1 MDVTMQVIEAQ
12 EARSRMQEAKK
23 RIKAEVKRK
32 YEARITQEVAER
44 SAEAEYDFAR
54 TLARVHASGVSQ
66 AILRR
71 DVLRT
76 NVWSVWTYWR
86 DLAEIEPERVT
97 ISNAKKERE
106 QAEAFAK
113 SHFRWSDDYATVTVV
128 RTSEGDELETPVI
141 FEASTIHMK
150 NDMYYALS
158 TSDADEV
165 NAYRGK
171 SYKGWI
177 TQLHKELEAQIEA
190 GNISAPNEGE

>member
-54 TLARVHASGVSQ
+54 TLARVHSSGVSQ

-76 NVWSVWTYWR
+76 NVWGVWTYWR

-113 SHFRWSDDYATVTVV
+113 SHFRWSDDYATVTVIKNAK
-128 RTSEGDELETPVI
+128 GDDLEMPVVYTMDTIRMKGEL
-141 FEASTIHMK
+141 F
-150 NDMYYALS
+150 YALP
-158 TSDADEV
+158 TSDSEELRAMKTDT
-165 NAYRGK
+165 YRG
-171 SYKGWI
+171 WMD
-177 TQLHKELEAQIEA
+177 QLHTELEAQINA
-190 GNISAPNEGE
+190 GNVTAPEGAA